1 MILLTAIGSH
11 AMHLLAIFNIL
22 GNLSARNSR
31 MLDQNLERAVKR
43 KDDGNINRASEGLL
57 FG

>member
-1 MILLTAIGSH
+1 
-11 AMHLLAIFNIL
+11 MHFLAIFSIF

-31 MLDQNLERAVKR
+31 MLDHNLERAVKR